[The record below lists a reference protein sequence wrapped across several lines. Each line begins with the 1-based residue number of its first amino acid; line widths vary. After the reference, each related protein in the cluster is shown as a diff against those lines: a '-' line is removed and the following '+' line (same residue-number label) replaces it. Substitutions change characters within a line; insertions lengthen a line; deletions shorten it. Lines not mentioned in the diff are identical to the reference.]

1 MSNPLTGKR
10 ILVVED
16 EMMVLIMIENALADL
31 GCESVSS
38 AATVDQALQFLETDI
53 FDAATLDVNLNG
65 TLSYRV
71 AEALK
76 ARGVPFAFSTGY
88 TDHGIGGAH
97 DGQPVL
103 SKPYSLEDLK
113 RMFAILLPA
122 AAASAAS

>member
-1 MSNPLTGKR
+1 MDSPLSGKR

-38 AATVDQALQFLETDI
+38 AATVDQALQFLATDN

-65 TLSYRV
+65 MLSYPV
-71 AEALK
+71 AEALA

-88 TDHGIGGAH
+88 SDHGIGGAH
-97 DGQPVL
+97 KGHPIL
-103 SKPYSLEDLK
+103 SKPYSVGDPR